1 MKNKSI
7 KKETLEKMM
16 TIMIIMIIH
25 KIITLFKQK
34 KTKQTQTM
42 ITFHPIIIMKK
53 LNQTLWNLEIL
64 FKLMN
69 IKKEIII

>member
-1 MKNKSI
+1 
-7 KKETLEKMM
+7 
-16 TIMIIMIIH
+16 
-25 KIITLFKQK
+25 
-34 KTKQTQTM
+34 M